1 MPPRH
6 RVVEESLGFIEKGR
20 AGSNKPIEHYNFFP
34 ENKNHQI
41 INVKIVGCSWS
52 AMSFAIFKGSP
63 ALRFIPMEKIRIP
76 VPIRAINLRLCHR
89 KPA

>member
-1 MPPRH
+1 M
-6 RVVEESLGFIEKGR
+6 KY
-20 AGSNKPIEHYNFFP
+20 YNRFP

-41 INVKIVGCSWS
+41 INVKIVGCFWS

-63 ALRFIPMEKIRIP
+63 ALRFIPMEKIGMP
-76 VPIRAINLRLCHR
+76 ASIRAINLGLWHG